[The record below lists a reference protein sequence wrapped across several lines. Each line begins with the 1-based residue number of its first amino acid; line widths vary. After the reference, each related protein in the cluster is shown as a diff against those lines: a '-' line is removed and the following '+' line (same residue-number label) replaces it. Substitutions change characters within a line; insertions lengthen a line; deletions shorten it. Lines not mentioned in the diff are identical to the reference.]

1 MRAAVVF
8 AYTFAS
14 ASVSGRV
21 SRALLSAL
29 VLISASLSLFAQN
42 ITVSPA
48 TLTFASQAVGSTSAA
63 KNVTVTNQG
72 ASSQAVVFAPSASF
86 SETDNCNGNIAAGAS
101 CKVSVYFSPALVG
114 KISGALNIND
124 PSNNLLASVSL
135 TGTGVAQTTLMP
147 ATLAFGNQEVN
158 VASAAKTATFKNN
171 QPGPVTI
178 SSITISGGTAPGDYA
193 MSGNCP
199 ISPDTLAAGKSCS
212 ITVTLTPSGTG
223 SRTATLTVTHNAP
236 TSPQT
241 VSLTGTGVEPVTLSA
256 SSLPFGTVLEG
267 NTSAAKLVTL
277 TNNEKTALTFTSIAT
292 TGDFAIASNTC
303 GASVAAGAAC
313 KIGVTFSPTA
323 TGALTGTLVFTDS
336 APSSPQIVSL
346 TGTGSAPVTILP
358 VSLNFVSRTLGT
370 TSPPS
375 TVTLTNHLATS
386 LTMSTIVANGDFSVA
401 SNTCGS
407 SVGAG
412 LKCTIGVT
420 FTPTEV
426 GTRTGALT
434 ISYDAFGSP
443 SVVNLKGTGNVT
455 GLKSIT
461 VTPTNPSIALG
472 ATQQFVATGQFSNGS
487 TANLTDAVTWSSSVP
502 GVASISATGLA
513 SAIGAGQTVIKAA
526 SGTINGSTT
535 LTVTSAVTYT
545 IGGTVS
551 GLSGS
556 GLVLLN
562 NGGNNLS
569 VAAGATSFT
578 FSAPIPAGSTYNV
591 TVLTQPSNPAQTCVV
606 TNGSGTA
613 NGNVTNVQVTCT
625 TTTYTIGGTVSGL
638 SGSGLVLQNNGGN
651 NLSVAAGATSF
662 TFSTPIPAG
671 STYNVTVLTQPS
683 NPAQTCTVTNG
694 SGTANGNVT
703 NIQVTCTS
711 TTYTIGGSVS
721 GLSGSGL
728 VLQDNGGNNLTVA
741 AGATSFTFSTPIPA
755 GSTYNVTVLT
765 QPSNPAQT
773 CVVTNGSGTA
783 NGNVTNVQVTCTT
796 TTYTIGGTVSG
807 LSGSGLVLQDN
818 GGNNLTVASGA
829 TSFTFS
835 APIPAGSTYN
845 VTVLT
850 QPSNPTQT
858 CVVTNG
864 SGTATGNVTNVQV
877 TCTTYTASATLS
889 PTSAHQGSSETIV
902 ITGTSTNFGPT
913 TTVNFGADITTGTVS
928 VNGPTSASVPIT
940 IDNVAATGQRNVTI
954 TTGSQVVTA
963 TFTVVAGVPTVTMIA
978 PNTIQPAQTESVTIT
993 GAFTSWVSGTT
1004 KANFGPGIAVGGAAA
1019 GAFGPVTVNSATSL
1033 TSSLVASGASNGF
1046 RTVQI
1051 QTGSQTLT
1059 VNNGMFIGIC
1069 NGTTPT
1075 VLFISPVNAATS
1087 VPLNTQVQ
1095 VQFSVPMNRSRF
1107 SLGNSGS
1114 ASVFFYDAITNQEVP
1129 GTISIDASGTIAT
1142 ITPSETLP
1150 AGRQFVVYLSDAS
1163 PVQDSCGDKL
1173 PGQQFSFTTAFG
1185 DELAGPTLTGN
1196 SPENG
1201 DTSIP
1206 LNAQVVVRFNDQLD
1220 PITAQT
1226 GFSMTAGGNEVPGT
1240 FTYSTNDETVTFT
1253 PATLLTASTIYTV
1266 NYTAQITDTVG
1277 NPLANPGSFSFETG
1291 TSIQT
1296 SGPFV
1301 TQLDPPNGTLNVG
1314 LNVNPHVLFSE
1325 PVNELT
1331 IPTALSLSN
1340 ENGGPIVPATVMVAA
1355 NRLSATITPS
1365 ASLLPNTE
1373 YGLNLCGYTDIAGN
1387 SGYCLSGSTFVTGTT
1402 ADTSHVT
1409 VSTIIP
1415 SSAQTGVP
1423 LNVLIVAVMSNTID
1437 PTSITNSSITV
1448 TPAGGSAI
1456 AGTVT
1461 LASDGVTLTFSPS
1474 ASLTASKVYTISV
1487 GGFAD
1492 IEGNSVTPFTSK
1504 FTAGTSSYGAS
1515 SFTLSSTTPA
1525 NKATGVSVTSP
1536 VTFTMSNLIDAAS
1549 VNTQSVEVEVCFDGA
1564 ACTNTEYVAGTY
1576 SVNGT
1581 TVTFT
1586 PLTQYPAN
1594 TVIGMYLNG
1603 LMDEAGNLANQPK
1616 FGTFTTA
1623 STVDQ
1628 TAPTVTIAPSNGTT
1642 NVGLNAQVVLTF
1654 SKSINTSTITGS
1666 SLAAFSGNTPIDVID
1681 SMSISQDNR
1690 TITLSPGGMAWTPGA
1705 ISTIELTSAIQDLSG
1720 NSLANTTS
1728 QFTLTTAVGGS
1739 APSVVAMRPGNGAT
1753 NVPANTAV
1761 TLFTSAAMNPSTV
1774 TGALFVTDNG
1784 VPVTGA
1790 VQLFSNAQAIEFT
1803 PANSFNPGDLI
1814 QVFLNSTAQGANGV
1828 TLNSFSGQFTV
1839 AGSPANTAAA
1849 AQAVNPFPNA
1859 TNVPLNTIIQVEF
1872 NQPLQAGTVTCSGST
1887 GSVTLYQSSTGTY
1900 LTPNCTVIGGGQV
1913 INIGPTA
1920 NLASGSQY
1928 QVKVSN
1934 SVTNTDGLPVQAFIS
1949 NFTAGTAVDNA
1960 APTIVS
1966 EAPINNASNIG
1977 TNTFVSVNF
1986 NKAINP
1992 ISVSGST
1999 IQLSGGSVTEVPSSV
2014 SFTPNYTRVTVVPQ
2028 APLPPSTVMTLAV
2041 KGVTSQAGNSVAT
2054 TTTTFTTAAQPDFS
2068 APYVINSSVQN
2079 GQTNVPV
2086 NSAFSMQFSKPMDIG
2101 SFNPSNVYVSG
2112 GIANSIIPTTISWSA
2127 DQTTIFLLPSS
2138 ALNVGDGYSLC
2149 SASMTDLDGNP
2160 QQSFCATFTAAFT
2173 PNTNPPTVVNTSPE
2187 NTLSQVPTNSPVVVL
2202 FSEPIQPT
2210 SIGQITLN
2218 TGGNAVAV
2226 IPWFTDANQLLTLTP
2241 TLPLL
2246 ANASYTI
2253 TITGVK
2259 DTAGNQM
2266 TATVANTFT
2275 TGATFDLNPPS
2286 VVLSDPAPD
2295 TIGVGTNVAPRVEFS
2310 KRLNPLSVVSSSN
2323 EVYNQGSVQLL
2334 NSATGVFVPV
2344 TVSLS
2349 SDRTTATLTP
2359 TSALTPNTQYELY
2372 VGESANY
2379 YDVAGNIGVPYTS
2392 DFTTNS
2398 AADTASTTVTT
2409 VSPVNKQTSV
2419 PVNAQ
2424 IAAVMSDSI
2433 DPTTVTNSSITVTP
2447 SGGSA
2452 IAGTVTLASDG
2463 VTLTFVPSASLTK
2476 QQLYNVS
2483 VGGFNDVQ
2491 SNPVKAF
2498 ASSFTTGNITYG
2510 SSSFTL
2516 VSTNPVNG
2524 ANNISVTSTVTITM
2538 SNQIDPASVNTQN
2551 VEVAYGSN
2559 SVAGTYT
2566 VSGATI
2572 TFTPLTPYPANAT
2585 MNIFVNGVMDLAG
2598 NIASDLA
2605 GGSFTTASTP
2615 DTTPP
2620 TVTITPS
2627 NGTANLGL
2635 NTQVVLTFS
2644 ESINPMTISRST
2656 VNLLNGDVPL
2666 NPAIS
2671 ISADNRTVVL
2681 NSNGATLPAGATI
2694 TATASH
2700 LITDLSG
2707 NALAD
2712 TTSQFT
2718 TMTSVTSGPSVVSSR
2733 PANGATNVPA
2743 STVITLFT
2751 SGPMNAG
2758 TIPGALYV
2766 SQNGVLVSGTTA
2778 VGSNGQSIEFAPSST
2793 FTAGTPIQ
2801 VFLNSTAQDIYG
2813 NNLTNFAE
2821 TFTIAGALANTA
2833 ATAQAVNPFPNA
2845 TSVPLN
2851 TIIQV
2856 EFNQPLQA
2864 GTVTCNGAS
2873 GTVTIFQGS
2882 TGTYLTP
2889 NCTVI
2894 GGGQVINIAPS
2905 SILASGSTYKVS
2917 VTGNVTNTSS
2927 VPVQAFAYN
2936 FTAGTGVDNAAPT
2949 IVSLAP
2955 PNSSTNVGT
2964 NAAVS
2969 VNFNKAINPVSVT
2982 GSSIQL
2988 SGGSITETPSSISFT
3003 PDFTRTTI
3011 IPQAPLPS
3019 STQMAIAINGVTSEA
3034 GVAVASQ
3041 TTHFTTLAGPDVTLP
3056 YVVHTSVA
3064 SNQYVGTNA
3073 AFAMQ
3078 FDEPMDPGSLN
3089 PAGAQDV
3096 FIYDTSSATYIAT
3109 AITFSSDLTTV
3120 MLKPTANLTAN
3131 HQFQMCSNSLMDLSG
3146 NPQQN
3151 FCLNFYTGA
3160 GTDTTGPVVLQASPP
3175 SGFTGIGIN
3184 SWAQI
3189 LFNGPIDGASIG
3201 GATLQKGSSVIATTA
3216 TLFDG
3221 DQGIQ
3226 LLPLSPLTPNT
3237 TYTVNVAGVLDIT
3250 GNPQVR
3256 FPSQSFTTG
3265 TGTDLVQPTVMSTN
3279 PANLA
3284 LNVPVTTAVQVVFSK
3299 AMDPA
3304 SFDPANSFTLVDSSL
3319 NTVPATITFSPDYT
3333 TATLQPTSN
3342 LTGGGAT
3349 YNLFVSYFATVY
3361 DLAGNRTAPTIV
3373 FFTTQ

>member
-29 VLISASLSLFAQN
+29 VLIGASFSLFAQD
-42 ITVSPA
+42 ITVSPV
-48 TLTFASQAVGSTSAA
+48 TLTFASQAIGSTSAA
-63 KNVTVTNQG
+63 KNVTVSNKGT
-72 ASSQAVVFAPSASF
+72 SSQAVVFAPSAAF

-101 CKVSVYFSPALVG
+101 CKVSVYFSPTLLG
-114 KISGALNIND
+114 NISGVLNIND
-124 PSNNLLASVSL
+124 PSNNLLASVTL
-135 TGTGVAQTTLMP
+135 TGTGVAQTTLTP
-147 ATLAFGNQEVN
+147 ATLAFGNQEVD

-171 QPGPVTI
+171 EPGPLTI

-199 ISPDTLAAGKSCS
+199 LSPDTLGAGKSCS
-212 ITVTLTPSGTG
+212 ITVTLTPSATG
-223 SRTATLTVTHNAP
+223 SRTATLTVIHSAP

-241 VSLTGTGVEPVTLSA
+241 VSLTGAGVEPVTLSA

-303 GASVAAGAAC
+303 GTSVAAGAAC
-313 KIGVTFSPTA
+313 KVGVTFSPTA
-323 TGALTGTLVFTDS
+323 TGALTGTLTFSDS
-336 APSSPQIVSL
+336 APTSPQIVSL
-346 TGTGSAPVTILP
+346 TGSGSPPVTISP
-358 VSLNFVSRTLGT
+358 VSLTFVSRIVGT

-386 LTMSTIVANGDFSVA
+386 LTMSTIVANGDFAVA

-412 LKCTIGVT
+412 LKCTVGVT
-420 FTPTEV
+420 FTPTEL

-434 ISYDAFGSP
+434 INYDAFGSP
-443 SVVNLKGTGNVT
+443 TVLNLKGTGNVT

-461 VTPTNPSIALG
+461 VTPTNPSIAVG

-487 TANLTDAVTWSSSVP
+487 TENLTDAVTWSSSIP

-513 SAIGAGQTVIKAA
+513 SALGAGQTVIKAA

-535 LTVTSAVTYT
+535 LTVTSSVTYT
-545 IGGTVS
+545 IGGT
-551 GLSGS
+551 
-556 GLVLLN
+556 
-562 NGGNNLS
+562 
-569 VAAGATSFT
+569 
-578 FSAPIPAGSTYNV
+578 I
-591 TVLTQPSNPAQTCVV
+591 
-606 TNGSGTA
+606 
-613 NGNVTNVQVTCT
+613 
-625 TTTYTIGGTVSGL
+625 SGL

-703 NIQVTCTS
+703 NIQVACST
-711 TTYTIGGSVS
+711 TTYTIGGTIS
-721 GLSGSGL
+721 GLSSSGL
-728 VLQDNGGNNLTVA
+728 VLQNNGGNNLSVA

-755 GSTYNVTVLT
+755 GSTYSVTVLT

-773 CVVTNGSGTA
+773 CTVTNGSGTA

-796 TTYTIGGTVSG
+796 T
-807 LSGSGLVLQDN
+807 
-818 GGNNLTVASGA
+818 
-829 TSFTFS
+829 
-835 APIPAGSTYN
+835 
-845 VTVLT
+845 
-850 QPSNPTQT
+850 
-858 CVVTNG
+858 
-864 SGTATGNVTNVQV
+864 
-877 TCTTYTASATLS
+877 TASATLS

-913 TTVNFGADITTGTVS
+913 TALNFGADITTGTVS

-940 IDNVAATGQRNVTI
+940 IDNLAATGQRNVTI

-963 TFTVVAGVPTVTMIA
+963 TFTVVAGVPTVTVIA
-978 PNTIQPAQTESVTIT
+978 PNTIQPAQSESVSIT
-993 GAFTSWVSGTT
+993 GAFTNWVSGTT

-1033 TSSLVASGASNGF
+1033 TANLVASGALNGF
-1046 RTVQI
+1046 HTVQI

-1059 VNNGMFIGIC
+1059 VNNGMFVGIC

-1075 VLFISPVNAATS
+1075 VLSISPVNAATS

-1095 VQFSVPMNRSRF
+1095 VQFSVPMNRSTF

-1114 ASVFFYDAITNQEVP
+1114 ATVFFYDAITNQEVP
-1129 GTISIDASGTIAT
+1129 GTISIDPSGTIAS
-1142 ITPSETLP
+1142 ITPSEALP

-1185 DELAGPTLTGN
+1185 DELTGPTLTGN

-1201 DTSIP
+1201 DASIP
-1206 LNAQVVVRFNDQLD
+1206 LNAPVVLQFNDQLD
-1220 PITAQT
+1220 PITAQA
-1226 GFSMTAGGNEVPGT
+1226 GFSMTTGGNAVPGT
-1240 FTYSTNDETVTFT
+1240 FTYSTNDQTVTFT

-1266 NYTAQITDTVG
+1266 NYSTQITDTVG
-1277 NPLANPGSFSFETG
+1277 NPLANPGSFSFVTG
-1291 TSIQT
+1291 SSNQT

-1301 TQLDPPNGTLNVG
+1301 TLLDPPNGTLNVG
-1314 LNVNPHVLFSE
+1314 LNVKPHVIFNE

-1331 IPTALSLSN
+1331 VPAALSLSN
-1340 ENGGPIVPATVMVAA
+1340 ENGGPIVPAIVTVAA

-1365 ASLLPNTE
+1365 AQLLPNTG
-1373 YGLNLCGYTDIAGN
+1373 YGVNICGYTDIAGN

-1423 LNVLIVAVMSNTID
+1423 LNALIVAVMSNTID
-1437 PTSITNSSITV
+1437 PTSITNNSITV
-1448 TPAGGSAI
+1448 TPSGGSAI
-1456 AGTVT
+1456 AGTVS

-1487 GGFAD
+1487 SGFAD
-1492 IEGNSVTPFTSK
+1492 IEGNSVTPFTST

-1515 SFTLSSTTPA
+1515 SFALSSTTPA

-1549 VNTQSVEVEVCFDGA
+1549 VNTQTVEVEVCFDGA
-1564 ACTNTEYVAGTY
+1564 ACTSTEYVAGTY

-1594 TVIGMYLNG
+1594 TVIGMYVNG
-1603 LMDEAGNLANQPK
+1603 LMDEAGNVANQPK

-1628 TAPTVTIAPSNGTT
+1628 TAPTVTIAPSNGTA

-1654 SKSINTSTITGS
+1654 SKSINTSTITGN
-1666 SLAAFSGNTPIDVID
+1666 SLALFSGNTPIDVID

-1690 TITLSPGGMAWTPGA
+1690 TITLNPGGTAWSPGA
-1705 ISTIELTSAIQDLSG
+1705 IITVELTSAIQDLSG
-1720 NSLANTTS
+1720 NSLANTPS
-1728 QFTLTTAVGGS
+1728 QFTLTTTAGGS
-1739 APSVVAMRPGNGAT
+1739 APTVVAMRPGNGAT

-1761 TLFTSAAMNPSTV
+1761 TLFTSVAMNPSSV
-1774 TGALFVTDNG
+1774 TGALYVTDNG
-1784 VPVTGA
+1784 VPVTGG

-1803 PANSFNPGDLI
+1803 PANLFNPGDLI

-1828 TLNSFSGQFTV
+1828 ALNSFSGQFTV

-1859 TNVPLNTIIQVEF
+1859 TTVPLNTIIQVEF
-1872 NQPLQAGTVTCSGST
+1872 NQPLQTGTVTCSGST
-1887 GSVTLYQSSTGTY
+1887 GSVTLYQSSNGTY

-1913 INIGPTA
+1913 INIAPTG

-1934 SVTNTDGLPVQAFIS
+1934 SVTNTDGLPVQAFTS

-1960 APTIVS
+1960 APSIVS

-1992 ISVSGST
+1992 ISVTGST
-1999 IQLSGGSVTEVPSSV
+1999 IQLSGGSVTEVPSSI

-2028 APLPPSTVMTLAV
+2028 APLPLNTVMTLAV

-2054 TTTTFTTAAQPDFS
+2054 TTTTFTTAAQPDFA
-2068 APYVINSSVQN
+2068 APYVINSSVRN

-2112 GIANSIIPTTISWSA
+2112 GITNSIIATTISWSA
-2127 DQTTIFLLPSS
+2127 DQTTIFLVPTS

-2149 SASMTDLDGNP
+2149 STSMTDLDGNA
-2160 QQSFCATFTAAFT
+2160 QQSFCANFTAAFT

-2187 NTLSQVPTNSPVVVL
+2187 NTLSQVPTNTPVEVL

-2226 IPWFTDANQLLTLTP
+2226 IPSFTDANQLLTLTP
-2241 TLPLL
+2241 ALPLL
-2246 ANASYTI
+2246 ANTSYKI
-2253 TITGVK
+2253 TIAGVK

-2266 TATVANTFT
+2266 TGTVANTFT

-2295 TIGVGTNVAPRVEFS
+2295 TIGVGTNVAPRVQFS
-2310 KRLNPLSVVSSSN
+2310 KRLNPLSIVSSSN

-2334 NSATGVFVPV
+2334 NSATGAFVPV

-2359 TSALTPNTQYELY
+2359 TSPLTPNTQYELY

-2379 YDVAGNIGVPYTS
+2379 YDVAGNIGIPYTS
-2392 DFTTNS
+2392 YFTTNS
-2398 AADTASTTVTT
+2398 GADTTSTTVSTI
-2409 VSPVNKQTSV
+2409 SPVNKQTSV

-2424 IAAVMSDSI
+2424 IVAVMSDSI

-2463 VTLTFVPSASLTK
+2463 VTLTFVPGATLTK

-2491 SNPVKAF
+2491 SNPVQTF
-2498 ASSFTTGNITYG
+2498 ASSFTSGNIMYG

-2516 VSTNPVNG
+2516 VSTNPANE
-2524 ANNISVTSTVTITM
+2524 ANNISVTSPVTITM

-2566 VSGATI
+2566 VSGAAI

-2585 MNIFVNGVMDLAG
+2585 MNMFVNGLMDLAG
-2598 NIASDLA
+2598 NIASGIA
-2605 GGSFTTASTP
+2605 GGSFTTASTA

-2620 TVTITPS
+2620 TVTITPA

-2644 ESINPMTISRST
+2644 ESINPATISRST

-2681 NSNGATLPAGATI
+2681 NSSSATLPAGATI

-2733 PANGATNVPA
+2733 PTNGATNVPA
-2743 STVITLFT
+2743 STVVTLFT
-2751 SGPMNAG
+2751 SAPMNAG

-2766 SQNGVLVSGTTA
+2766 SQNGVLVSGTTT
-2778 VGSNGQSIEFAPSST
+2778 VGSNGQSIEFTPSSA

-2813 NNLTNFAE
+2813 NNLTNSTE

-2833 ATAQAVNPFPNA
+2833 AAAQAVNPFPNA

-2873 GTVTIFQGS
+2873 GSVTIFQGS

-2894 GGGQVINIAPS
+2894 SGQIINIAPTS
-2905 SILASGSTYKVS
+2905 NLASGSTYKVS
-2917 VTGNVTNTSS
+2917 VTGNVTNTSG
-2927 VPVQAFAYN
+2927 VPAQAFTYN
-2936 FTAGTGVDNAAPT
+2936 FTAGTAVDNAAPT

-2955 PNSSTNVGT
+2955 PNSSTNIGT

-2969 VNFNKAINPVSVT
+2969 VNFNKAINPVSVA
-2982 GSSIQL
+2982 GGSIQL
-2988 SGGSITETPSSISFT
+2988 SGGSVTETPSSISFT

-3078 FDEPMDPGSLN
+3078 FDEPIDPGSLN

-3120 MLKPTANLTAN
+3120 MLKPTANLIAN
-3131 HQFQMCSNSLMDLSG
+3131 HQFQMCSNSLTDLSG
-3146 NPQQN
+3146 NSQQN

-3160 GTDTTGPVVLQASPP
+3160 GTDTTGPTVLQASPP
-3175 SGFTGIGIN
+3175 SAFTGIGIN
-3184 SWAQI
+3184 SWVQI

-3201 GATLQKGSSVIATTA
+3201 GVTLQKGSSVIATTA

-3226 LLPLSPLTPNT
+3226 LLPLLPLTPNT
-3237 TYTVNVAGVLDIT
+3237 TYSVNVAGVLDIT
-3250 GNPQVR
+3250 GNPQTS

-3265 TGTDLVQPTVMSTN
+3265 TGTDLVQPTLMSTN

-3319 NTVPATITFSPDYT
+3319 NTVPATITFSPDYK
-3333 TATLQPTSN
+3333 TATLQPKSN
-3342 LTGGGAT
+3342 LSGGGAT